1 MRYKVTL
8 SAIVLILLGQACL
21 GPVRVAQPVH
31 ESQDR
36 FVRVEAR
43 YGDPR
48 RDGAVRFAHPLA
60 LNPDEW
66 TRILSRIQ
74 IQSHKDS
81 FLFTTAKDPPM
92 PAFAPDEIAYLSAK
106 LSEAFARA
114 HPDEWVLFGLSRART
129 PQLTEITTGG
139 WFVEGPVLHLILAN
153 YRHGVTRFS
162 IREQLWQDPLHS
174 DTALFVEL
182 VPGDYLTVGP
192 GKRSLSRLLTAD
204 GLELSIAYQA
214 LLEAKPIL
222 QSAPA
227 PRGASPKE
235 PEERPPSKLAPAT
248 PLDPTLEER
257 LRTLKGL
264 REQGLITEE
273 EYREKKKQLLDRF

>member
-1 MRYKVTL
+1 MRHKVTL

-48 RDGAVRFAHPLA
+48 RDGAVRFAHPLT

-66 TRILSRIQ
+66 ARILSRIQ
-74 IQSHKDS
+74 VQSHKDS
-81 FLFTTAKDPPM
+81 FLFTTAKDPPI

-106 LSEAFARA
+106 LSEAFTRT
-114 HPDEWVLFGLSRART
+114 HPDEWVVFGLSRART
-129 PQLTEITTGG
+129 PQMTEITTGG
-139 WFVEGPVLHLILAN
+139 WFVEGPILHLILAN
-153 YRHGVTRFS
+153 YRHGVTRSS

-174 DTALFVEL
+174 DSGLFVEL

-192 GKRSLSRLLTAD
+192 GKRSLSGFLMAD

-214 LLEAKPIL
+214 LLEAKPV
-222 QSAPA
+222 
-227 PRGASPKE
+227 
-235 PEERPPSKLAPAT
+235 LAPAT
-248 PLDPTLEER
+248 PPTQPTKLEPGPPPNHPPKQAIEDR

-273 EYREKKKQLLDRF
+273 EYREKKKQLLDKF